1 MQYYFVTHSETLM
14 SRFLRAT
21 VFFDLSSAFFYS
33 LNIFTKFFYYYYFG
47 YCNLRMFKIV
57 KNYRYL
63 YHTLPYFQKLLID
76 PEIS

>member
-14 SRFLRAT
+14 SLFLWVT
-21 VFFDLSSAFFYS
+21 VFFDLSCACFYS
-33 LNIFTKFFYYYYFG
+33 LNIFTKYFFDYFG

-63 YHTLPYFQKLLID
+63 YLTLPYFQKLLID